1 MVCYILKSYHNNLIA
16 MICYFRS
23 QLLIQVIF
31 TIWKINPKVSDCEQ
45 ILIHINNA
53 GVIETTGIRNGRQ

>member
-1 MVCYILKSYHNNLIA
+1 MAQHDKKIA
-16 MICYFRS
+16 KAQWF
-23 QLLIQVIF
+23 F

-53 GVIETTGIRNGRQ
+53 GVIETTGIRNGRKQ